1 MQNPDTP
8 QSHQRRKEA
17 RPAELTAAALA
28 LFVERGYAATRLED
42 VAARAGVS
50 KGTLYLYFDNKEELF
65 KAVIREGIVP
75 VIEIGEALLDT
86 FRDDPERLLR
96 EIIFGWWKMIG
107 STPLGG
113 IPKLMIAEAA
123 NFPEIAQFHFDE
135 VIVRIRR
142 LLGTA
147 LELGAAKG
155 VFRQVDVGAQVQI
168 ILAPLLML
176 AIWGHSFACCAGAGI
191 DPQRYLEAA
200 LDLILNGL
208 RQTRAQGDAP

>member
-1 MQNPDTP
+1 MLDPHTHP
-8 QSHQRRKEA
+8 SHQRRKDA

-50 KGTLYLYFDNKEELF
+50 KGTLYLYFGNKEELF

-96 EIIFGWWKMIG
+96 EIVFGWWKMIG

-142 LLGTA
+142 LLATA

-155 VFRQVDVGAQVQI
+155 VFRQVDVEAQVQI

-208 RQTRAQGDAP
+208 RQAPAQGGTK

>member
-1 MQNPDTP
+1 MQSPNTHL
-8 QSHQRRKEA
+8 SHQRRKEA

-176 AIWGHSFACCAGAGI
+176 AIWGHSFACCAGAGV

-208 RQTRAQGDAP
+208 RKPRENGGTP